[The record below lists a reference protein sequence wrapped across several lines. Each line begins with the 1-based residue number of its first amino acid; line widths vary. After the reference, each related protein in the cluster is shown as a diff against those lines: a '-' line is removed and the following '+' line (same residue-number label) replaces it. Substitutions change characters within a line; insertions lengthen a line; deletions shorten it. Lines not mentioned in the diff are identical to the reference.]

1 MTRDIY
7 GYRAA
12 MFDGQPGVHWL
23 RQAWRALRHYAR
35 QAAEAIEAGDRLR
48 QTDMIMRADQL
59 LILLTGVLDTSE
71 DAMLGARLQ
80 GIYGALQSA
89 LFRANSRNDAAELVG
104 FEQAVEE
111 LARCMP
117 AETKMSRVV

>member
-1 MTRDIY
+1 MTRDMY

-48 QTDMIMRADQL
+48 QVDMIMRADRL
-59 LILLTGVLDTSE
+59 LTLLTGLLDTSE
-71 DAMLGARLQ
+71 DAVLGAHLQRIYTALQ
-80 GIYGALQSA
+80 GAL
-89 LFRANSRNDAAELVG
+89 LRANSLNDAAELAI
-104 FEQAVEE
+104 FEQAVDE
-111 LARCMP
+111 LSRSMSAEPLMSQP
-117 AETKMSRVV
+117 A

>member
-7 GYRAA
+7 GYQAA

-35 QAAEAIEAGDRLR
+35 QAAEAIETGDRTR
-48 QTDMIMRADQL
+48 QVDMIMRADRL
-59 LILLTGVLDTSE
+59 LTLLTGLLDTSE
-71 DAMLGARLQ
+71 DAVLGARLQ
-80 GIYGALQSA
+80 SIYGALQSA
-89 LFRANSRNDAAELVG
+89 LFRANSGNDAAELRG
-104 FEQAVEE
+104 FEQAVDE

-117 AETKMSRVV
+117 SETKMSRLA